1 MQLFK
6 NSFIVFCFLA
16 LFCTTGCQNKRSKP
30 NPELVDID
38 LLRGDIILCGSDE
51 FGEVSFSLSCNYDT
65 QKSFDLA
72 VTFLHSFQYEEA
84 EKAFV
89 RVIDEDP
96 GCAMAYWGV
105 AMSIYHSLWA
115 PPSLEGL
122 EKGSKILKI
131 AESISK
137 SSREKEYLD
146 AIGAYF
152 TDWAK
157 IDHKTRALNMEKK
170 MEEIYNKYEDDVEAA
185 IFYALALNSTA
196 DPTDKS
202 YTNQRKAGG
211 ILESI
216 FPDQPNHP
224 GIAHYIIHNYDNV
237 ELAHLAL
244 PTARKYA
251 EIAPASAHAQHMPS
265 HIFTR
270 LGIWRESIESNL
282 DSESS
287 AQCYAE
293 THDLDGHWEQMH
305 AMDYMIY
312 AYLQIADN
320 INANEQ
326 YNRLQAMNKTYSADF
341 LTAYPF
347 ASIPARI
354 VLENKQW
361 AEAAN
366 LKFHSWELQWEQ
378 FPWEKSIIHFARALG
393 SSHMG
398 DINSAEKELAI
409 LQSLQQELAAKEGEE
424 YKANQVLIQVM
435 ASQAWLNFAKGNNEE
450 ALILMQEAAD
460 MEDKTEK
467 HPVTP
472 GEVLPARELYGDL
485 LLAMNKPSQALEAY
499 EIDLKGHP
507 NRFNGIYGAAIASK
521 GVGDE
526 EKAIM
531 YFEMLMKLVEST
543 ESDRP
548 EIEEARAYVEQS
560 AS

>member
-1 MQLFK
+1 
-6 NSFIVFCFLA
+6 
-16 LFCTTGCQNKRSKP
+16 
-30 NPELVDID
+30 
-38 LLRGDIILCGSDE
+38 
-51 FGEVSFSLSCNYDT
+51 
-65 QKSFDLA
+65 
-72 VTFLHSFQYEEA
+72 
-84 EKAFV
+84 
-89 RVIDEDP
+89 
-96 GCAMAYWGV
+96 
-105 AMSIYHSLWA
+105 
-115 PPSLEGL
+115 
-122 EKGSKILKI
+122 
-131 AESISK
+131 
-137 SSREKEYLD
+137 
-146 AIGAYF
+146 
-152 TDWAK
+152 
-157 IDHKTRALNMEKK
+157 
-170 MEEIYNKYEDDVEAA
+170 
-185 IFYALALNSTA
+185 
-196 DPTDKS
+196 
-202 YTNQRKAGG
+202 
-211 ILESI
+211 
-216 FPDQPNHP
+216 
-224 GIAHYIIHNYDNV
+224 
-237 ELAHLAL
+237 
-244 PTARKYA
+244 
-251 EIAPASAHAQHMPS
+251 
-265 HIFTR
+265 
-270 LGIWRESIESNL
+270 
-282 DSESS
+282 
-287 AQCYAE
+287 
-293 THDLDGHWEQMH
+293 
-305 AMDYMIY
+305 
-312 AYLQIADN
+312 
-320 INANEQ
+320 
-326 YNRLQAMNKTYSADF
+326 MNKTYSADF